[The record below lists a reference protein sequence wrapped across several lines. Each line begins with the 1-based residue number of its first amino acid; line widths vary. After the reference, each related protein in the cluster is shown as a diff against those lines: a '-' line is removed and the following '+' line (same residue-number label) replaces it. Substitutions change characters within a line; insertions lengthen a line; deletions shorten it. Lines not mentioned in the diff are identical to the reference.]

1 MSKPSLSFIDP
12 NAPDRSQIN
21 LFNQIRKSIEFEM
34 SPNMRKE
41 ILNKDLKKVFT
52 QHQLYVY
59 NHMKNNAQLLIEG
72 PSEL

>member
-1 MSKPSLSFIDP
+1 MHQT
-12 NAPDRSQIN
+12 DRKLIF
-21 LFNQIRKSIEFEM
+21 LIKFKSIEFEM

-72 PSEL
+72 PSGT